1 MKEKPFASLPVFLV
15 DDDTSVLHASAAVLR
30 SAGVTAI
37 RMVDDS
43 RELLPAHLLNFAL
56 GLVAVF
62 AHGVRLNLLEFSNH
76 VGLEWSGREYVPFAR
91 KA

>member
-43 RELLPAHLLNFAL
+43 RELLPALEEQPASAVLLDLFMPHITATNCSPTSFISI
-56 GLVAVF
+56 
-62 AHGVRLNLLEFSNH
+62 R
-76 VGLEWSGREYVPFAR
+76 RCR
-91 KA
+91 